1 MKLEKAIYLNQLFDL
16 YGTLLTDKQQQ
27 IFKCY
32 YFDDI
37 SLSEIAQINQV
48 SKQAVKDSLDK
59 TEKIL
64 RSYEDKIKLLDKQQK
79 IEIVLKDKQNLLEQV
94 KRIWKES

>member
-1 MKLEKAIYLNQLFDL
+1 MKLEKTIYLNQLFDL

-48 SKQAVKDSLDK
+48 SKQAVKDCLDK

-64 RSYEDKIKLLDKQQK
+64 VSYESKTKLFEKQQK
-79 IEIVLKDKQNLLEQV
+79 IEAVLKDSPKLFEQV
-94 KRIWKES
+94 KKIWKES

>member
-79 IEIVLKDKQNLLEQV
+79 IESVLKDEQNLLEQV
-94 KRIWKES
+94 KKIWKES